1 MVSRRRLIAG
11 LAGLWLAGAAPG
23 SAGYNEHVFAR
34 VWSLVRR
41 HYWDKA
47 MRGQDWDAVH
57 ARYRPRAL
65 AAATPEALYA
75 VLNEMLGLLGD
86 SHVYVALPVEEPRP
100 GDTPA
105 PEGRRVTRRADG
117 LWLIG
122 FDGFE
127 PADDRF
133 LAGLLAERPPP
144 RGIILDLRGNGGGRA
159 DILDRI
165 AGRFVASDRVIVRLS
180 GRRTIEE
187 TTRGAGSR
195 SWRGPLAVL
204 TGPATASAA
213 EILAAFLEAEAAA
226 VTVGRKTKGAVMG
239 GVDFD
244 LPDGGRLTI
253 SEYDLHLADGRRL
266 EGSGYTPRHITADG
280 DTVERAAALLLNPP
294 RHGEGGRAT
303 RGGGG

>member
-1 MVSRRRLIAG
+1 MVSRRHLIG
-11 LAGLWLAGAAPG
+11 GFAGLWLAAAAQAD
-23 SAGYNEHVFAR
+23 AGYNERVFAR

-57 ARYRPRAL
+57 ARYRPRAT

-75 VLNEMLGLLGD
+75 VLNEMLGQLGD
-86 SHVYVALPVEEPRP
+86 SHVYAALPVEEPPP
-100 GDTPA
+100 GDTPP
-105 PEGRRVTRRADG
+105 PEGRRIVKRADG

-122 FDGFE
+122 FDNFE

-133 LAGLLAERPPP
+133 LADALAAAPA
-144 RGIILDLRGNGGGRA
+144 GIILDLRGNGGGRA

-165 AGRFVASDRVIVRLS
+165 AGRFVPTNRLIVRLT

-187 TTRGAGSR
+187 RTRGAGAR
-195 SWRGPLAVL
+195 SWHGPLAVL

-213 EILAAFLEAEAAA
+213 EILAAFLEAEAGA
-226 VTVGRKTKGAVMG
+226 VTVGQRTKGAVMG

-253 SEYDLHLADGRRL
+253 SEYDLRLADGRRL
-266 EGSGYTPRHITADG
+266 EGTGFTPRHIVAEAG
-280 DTVERAAALLLNPP
+280 DAAVDRAAALI
-294 RHGEGGRAT
+294 RR
-303 RGGGG
+303 R